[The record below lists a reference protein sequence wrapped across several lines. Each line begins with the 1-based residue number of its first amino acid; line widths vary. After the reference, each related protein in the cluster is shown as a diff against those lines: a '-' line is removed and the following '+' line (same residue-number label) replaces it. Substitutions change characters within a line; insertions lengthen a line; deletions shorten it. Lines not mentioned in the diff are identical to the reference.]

1 MKVIKIEKSFRFGNI
16 EHYEVVSDSHTNEYI
31 TDIVETWCER
41 ESSGQNYGYS
51 WEWTLVDDS
60 ELIREVVKEKIK
72 IIDKKISGLRSERLE
87 MENYYGSI

>member
-1 MKVIKIEKSFRFGNI
+1 MKVIKIEKSFRNGVI

-51 WEWTLVDDS
+51 WEWDFVDDLS
-60 ELIREVVKEKIK
+60 TVKEVIIDKMK
-72 IIDKKISGLRSERLE
+72 IIDNKISDLKSEKLE
-87 MENYYGSI
+87 MEKYYESI